1 MSYPNIKNL
10 KNEIKKLMA
19 IEWECWDVETEQCRA
34 YEKVLNIIEDMK

>member
-19 IEWECWDVETEQCRA
+19 IEWECWDVETEKHRA

>member
-19 IEWECWDVETEQCRA
+19 IEWQNCETESERHRA
-34 YEKVLNIIEDMK
+34 YENVLNMIEDMK